1 VTTSNG
7 ERVLP
12 FLSLSASRPAA
23 LLIALSLIAAFA
35 LPASAQTQEAPAS
48 GGQAPQAA
56 ADLQVF
62 KDWFL
67 RCGNTPQGD
76 ERCVLF
82 QDLVDQNSQQPLMQI
97 AVGLWGP
104 EKLRGVIITVPL
116 GVTLPPGLEIAID
129 EQAITRAPFF
139 QCAQNGCQSRLP
151 LNEELLAKMK
161 AGQGGTV
168 AFADGNGRV
177 VPIPFSLQ
185 GFTAGYAAIR

>member
-1 VTTSNG
+1 M
-7 ERVLP
+7 P
-12 FLSLSASRPAA
+12 FLSLSASRLAA
-23 LLIALSLIAAFA
+23 LLITLSLIAAFA
-35 LPASAQTQEAPAS
+35 SPAPAQTQQAPAA
-48 GGQAPQAA
+48 GDQAQPAQ
-56 ADLQVF
+56 DVQVF

-67 RCGNTPQGD
+67 RCGQTPQGD

-82 QDLVDQNSQQPLMQI
+82 QDLVNQSSQQPLMQI

-116 GVTLPPGLEIAID
+116 GITLPPGLEISID
-129 EQAITRAPFF
+129 EQPITRAPFF

-151 LNEELLAKMK
+151 LNDELLTTMK
-161 AGQGGTV
+161 AGQSGTV

-185 GFTAGYAAIR
+185 GFTAGFASIR

>member
-1 VTTSNG
+1 
-7 ERVLP
+7 
-12 FLSLSASRPAA
+12 
-23 LLIALSLIAAFA
+23 LITLSLIVA
-35 LPASAQTQEAPAS
+35 LASPAPAQTQQAPAA
-48 GGQAPQAA
+48 GGQAQTQPQPAQ
-56 ADLQVF
+56 DVQVF

-67 RCGNTPQGD
+67 RCGQTPQGD

-104 EKLRGVIITVPL
+104 EKLRGVILTVPL
-116 GVTLPPGLEIAID
+116 GVTLPPGLEISID

-151 LNEELLAKMK
+151 LNDELLAKMR
-161 AGQGGTV
+161 AGQSGTV

-177 VPIPFSLQ
+177 IPIPFSLQ
-185 GFTAGYAAIR
+185 GFTAGFAAIR

>member
-1 VTTSNG
+1 
-7 ERVLP
+7 LP
-12 FLSLSASRPAA
+12 FLSPSASRLAA
-23 LLIALSLIAAFA
+23 LLITLGLIVALAS
-35 LPASAQTQEAPAS
+35 PAPAQTQQAPAA
-48 GGQAPQAA
+48 GGQAQTQPQPAQ
-56 ADLQVF
+56 DVQVF

-67 RCGNTPQGD
+67 RCGQTPQGD

-104 EKLRGVIITVPL
+104 EKLRGVILTVPL
-116 GVTLPPGLEIAID
+116 GVTLPPGLEISID

-151 LNEELLAKMK
+151 LNDELLAKMR
-161 AGQGGTV
+161 AGQSGTV

-177 VPIPFSLQ
+177 IPIPFSLQ
-185 GFTAGYAAIR
+185 GFTAGFAAIR

>member
-56 ADLQVF
+56 PDLQVF